1 MATARK
7 VLVTGASGL
16 LGRELM
22 RRFRQEKWQNLGL
35 AFSRTREDLLRVD
48 LRDRAEVEKVLV
60 DFRPTVVVHAA
71 AERRPDEVERNP
83 EAALALNV
91 TATETLAE
99 LCSKHGIF
107 LIYMS
112 SDYVFDGRN
121 PPYFPNSPTNPPNT
135 YGQNKKDGET
145 AVLKHAGTVVL
156 RVPMLYG
163 PVEQLGETSVT
174 TVFSLVLNSDK
185 QSKVRLL
192 CEWKRVTTLEVLI
205 C

>member
-1 MATARK
+1 MASARK
-7 VLVTGASGL
+7 VLITGASGL

-35 AFSRTREDLLRVD
+35 AFTRARESLLRVD

-71 AERRPDEVERNP
+71 AERRPDEVERHP

-91 TATETLAE
+91 SATETLAE

-121 PPYFPNSPTNPPNT
+121 PPYSPDSPTNPPNT
-135 YGQNKKDGET
+135 YGQSKKDGET

-156 RVPMLYG
+156 RVPILYG
-163 PVEQLGETSVT
+163 QVEQLGESSVT
-174 TVFSLVLNSDK
+174 AVFSLVLNSDRE
-185 QSKVRLL
+185 SKVRLL
-192 CEWKRVTTLEVLI
+192 CEYVRNM
-205 C
+205 